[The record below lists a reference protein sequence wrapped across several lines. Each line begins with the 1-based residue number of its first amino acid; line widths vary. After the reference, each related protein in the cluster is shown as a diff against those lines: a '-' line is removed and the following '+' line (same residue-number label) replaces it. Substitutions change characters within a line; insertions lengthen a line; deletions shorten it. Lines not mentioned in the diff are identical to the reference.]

1 MFIFSAVLDDFTDLR
16 HRLSRRVSFRR
27 RLVFYNGELGLP
39 GDCER
44 KKEKELE
51 KVFAGLAEEEFCQA
65 DKKPRLSRQLG
76 ELAKSLGLPPVVS
89 AFLKG
94 SYPEQLDYWKEIN
107 RSELLRA
114 GPGRP
119 RIAFSP

>member
-1 MFIFSAVLDDFTDLR
+1 MS
-16 HRLSRRVSFRR
+16 S
-27 RLVFYNGELGLP
+27 
-39 GDCER
+39 DCLETE
-44 KKEKELE
+44 KEKKKKKK

-94 SYPEQLDYWKEIN
+94 S
-107 RSELLRA
+107 
-114 GPGRP
+114 
-119 RIAFSP
+119 